1 MDDMLYLWQLDSAIQ
16 EYEKL
21 ITFDPGSQERRLIH
35 PRFHYRLAKLY
46 EQTGQDDKA
55 LQHYRKFLTFWKDA
69 DPGLPEVADARERV
83 AEFK

>member
-1 MDDMLYLWQLDSAIQ
+1 MGELDSAIQ

-21 ITFDPGSQERRLIH
+21 ITFDPGSQERRLIY
-35 PRFHYRLAKLY
+35 PRFHYRLAMLY

-55 LQHYRKFLTFWKDA
+55 LQHYRKFLTLWKDA

-83 AEFK
+83 AGLKD